1 MAAGAAAASPVAPSS
16 TPSLVLV
23 SQSAAVVPSAPG
35 QPAPFQVTVAV
46 RGDPPPGSELGLAFY
61 EKLESRSAFEQ
72 TLSGRPSGLMQDVA
86 PEPLTALRPVGA
98 GLQLATDVV
107 AGTTEPAGSTTV
119 GLDGHGGCVPG
130 DGECSGVYPVVVQ
143 LLSPQGWCSPTSPP
157 TSCMPRTA
165 AAGRSSSPGWCRSG
179 RRSRSPTTR
188 RSQRRSPRCRQP
200 GCETWPN

>member
-107 AGTTEPAGSTTV
+107 AGTTAV

-143 LLSPQGWCSPTSPP
+143 LLSPQGVVLSHL
-157 TSCMPRTA
+157 
-165 AAGRSSSPGWCRSG
+165 
-179 RRSRSPTTR
+179 TTYLVYA
-188 RSQRRSPRCRQP
+188 
-200 GCETWPN
+200 EN